1 LEFDSGDAPGAII
14 AEIRIEGCEH
24 GQDFFNLKMAW
35 QLNAA
40 SEKTYFENRPTSSII
55 RSLVK
60 TTVKEIICPDI
71 EDPDSGLCGG

>member
-1 LEFDSGDAPGAII
+1 MGRIFLNSKLAGKLDWASG
-14 AEIRIEGCEH
+14 
-24 GQDFFNLKMAW
+24 
-35 QLNAA
+35 
-40 SEKTYFENRPTSSII
+40 KTYFENWPTSSII